1 MPGPPIGRGE
11 GALVT
16 IENEKAQGVRAESD
30 QLKLE
35 LEASRLKF
43 IHTELDLGHTFLQVA
58 LMTADPLTRERNV
71 ENATKAHDAAVKF
84 LHEQTMMRQEQRQ
97 KLESALARLKQQ
109 LETSDPS

>member
-1 MPGPPIGRGE
+1 MPGTPIGRGE

-16 IENEKAQGVRAESD
+16 AENEKAQGVRAESD

-58 LMTADPLTRERNV
+58 LMTAS
-71 ENATKAHDAAVKF
+71 
-84 LHEQTMMRQEQRQ
+84 MMVM
-97 KLESALARLKQQ
+97 
-109 LETSDPS
+109 ETSTGSRRWHRPSTAKNGRTAPCLRSSFTASRIKNGPCTG